1 MFDEKIAFVT
11 ANYKRKYKLI
21 MNLIPNEW
29 KHVLRTENSQKIFSK
44 AFYNN
49 GKDAKYKKPFK
60 LILWPNFLE
69 GQHILIPKI

>member
-1 MFDEKIAFVT
+1 MFDEKIAFAT

-29 KHVLRTENSQKIFSK
+29 KHVLRTENSQKNFSK